1 MRIHANPCKT
11 KANNHSLHSAG
22 WNVVAGFSLVRDLGH
37 EEIFGERGQVLG
49 SQLGVLISQSRGQ
62 VRIEIIVRSSPDC
75 VDDLVNG
82 TWDVLNSLG
91 DGHDVVLNI
100 ALVVHV
106 GEASEEGDVFITL
119 VEDVADFGTGALSL
133 LEQTL
138 EVEGVVDKV
147 SLELVIKLLE
157 GIPTLHAVRLRVGG
171 VALEILEVS
180 LPESRGA
187 KHIGVIEDF
196 QDGRDVLGSGLI
208 GNHGAEHERV
218 SKSHLL
224 FFPDLI

>member
-22 WNVVAGFSLVRDLGH
+22 WYVVAGFSLVRDLGH
-37 EEIFGERGQVLG
+37 EEILGERGEVLG
-49 SQLGVLISQSRGQ
+49 SCLGVVISHSRLQAGEKAS
-62 VRIEIIVRSSPDC
+62 VLSSPDC

-82 TWDVLNSLG
+82 TWDVLNRLG
-91 DGHDVVLNI
+91 EGHDVVLDI

-106 GEASEEGDVFITL
+106 GEASEEGDVLVTL
-119 VEDVADFGTGALSL
+119 VEDVAEVGTGALSL

-138 EVEGVVDKV
+138 EVEGVVDEV
-147 SLELVIKLLE
+147 SLELVIELLE
-157 GIPTLHAVRLRVGG
+157 GIPTFHAVRLRIGG

-180 LPESRGA
+180 LPESRGG
-187 KHIGVIEDF
+187 KHIGVIEDI
-196 QDGRDVLGSGLI
+196 QDDRDVLGLGLI

>member
-11 KANNHSLHSAG
+11 KANNHSVLHSAG
-22 WNVVAGFSLVRDLGH
+22 WNVEAGFSLVRDLGH

-49 SQLGVLISQSRGQ
+49 SQFGVLISQSRGQ
-62 VRIEIIVRSSPDC
+62 VLIESIIRSSPDC

-106 GEASEEGDVFITL
+106 GEASEEGDVFVTL
-119 VEDVADFGTGALSL
+119 VEDVADVGTGALSL

-157 GIPTLHAVRLRVGG
+157 GIPTCHAVRLSVGG

-180 LPESRGA
+180 FPESRGA
-187 KHIGVIEDF
+187 KHIGVIENF
-196 QDGRDVLGSGLI
+196 
-208 GNHGAEHERV
+208 
-218 SKSHLL
+218 
-224 FFPDLI
+224 